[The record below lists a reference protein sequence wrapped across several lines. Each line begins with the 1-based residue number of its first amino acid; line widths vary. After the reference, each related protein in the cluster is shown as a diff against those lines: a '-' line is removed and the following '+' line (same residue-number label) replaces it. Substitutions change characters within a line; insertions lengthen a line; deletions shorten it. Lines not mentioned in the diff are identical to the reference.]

1 MPCSF
6 RPSKRPFM
14 HRSAPSSGAKYTRPI
29 LCSMAGPL
37 DVPPHAAS
45 DADIRKASAALCV
58 TGMSQYYPT
67 AFPVVSEVVAPLLDT
82 LLAKNESTE
91 RFRHVVGIAV

>member
-1 MPCSF
+1 
-6 RPSKRPFM
+6 
-14 HRSAPSSGAKYTRPI
+14 
-29 LCSMAGPL
+29 MAGPL

-67 AFPVVSEVVAPLLDT
+67 AFPVVSEVVVQLLDV
-82 LLAKNESTE
+82 LLAKNESPK
-91 RFRHVVGIAV
+91 RFRHVVGIPVDDARGLPAEEAPH